1 MNDAL
6 ALFNNNGKKRSK
18 RMTSMGSR
26 DLNELEAKLNEA
38 FDILNSLGMTND
50 QLRKRFGK
58 RSEVE
63 VTKGH
68 QAEKKSEEAEVDY
81 EDDEDEPVVW
91 SEYES
96 WGLDKKRRKRGLGSI
111 V

>member
-6 ALFNNNGKKRSK
+6 ALFNNGKKRSK

-50 QLRKRFGK
+50 QLKKRFGK

-63 VTKGH
+63 VTKG
-68 QAEKKSEEAEVDY
+68 QGQEVKRSEELDY
-81 EDDEDEPVVW
+81 DDDEDEPVVW
-91 SEYES
+91 SEYDS
-96 WGLDKKRRKRGLGSI
+96 WGLDKKRKKRGLGSI

>member
-1 MNDAL
+1 
-6 ALFNNNGKKRSK
+6 
-18 RMTSMGSR
+18 MTSMGSR

-50 QLRKRFGK
+50 QLKKRFGK

-63 VTKGH
+63 VTKG
-68 QAEKKSEEAEVDY
+68 QGQEVKRSEELDY
-81 EDDEDEPVVW
+81 DDDEDEPVVW
-91 SEYES
+91 SEYDS
-96 WGLDKKRRKRGLGSI
+96 WGLDKKRKKRGLGSI